1 MCRAFEIEKMSLLVS
16 NQTIIIIGNL
26 LMTSPSPPLDRQR
39 FSNKEDETT
48 TTTKKLL
55 PFDDDEDVES
65 RVRLLSSSRSKAR
78 YSVYVSFFTQLN
90 KPLSCKR
97 KRSRNDLELGTFDA
111 RKNRDPP
118 HPREHLRRPKGKK
131 TKTKT
136 RKTKTT
142 TTMSF
147 KLVVVCVQNALEMR
161 GDSIMTPFF
170 KQQLC
175 SVVVLFKRSRARRE
189 GGGGGGGVRR
199 RRPGGRSCPSDVR
212 LSSPERAGRAHNALE
227 QSRSRQRE
235 REKDSYFFLP
245 FFFLD
250 WTVH

>member
-1 MCRAFEIEKMSLLVS
+1 
-16 NQTIIIIGNL
+16 
-26 LMTSPSPPLDRQR
+26 MTSSSPPLDRQR

-131 TKTKT
+131 KKKKTKTKT
-136 RKTKTT
+136 RKTTT
-142 TTMSF
+142 TTTTSF

-189 GGGGGGGVRR
+189 GGGGGGVLR

-235 REKDSYFFLP
+235 RERKTRI
-245 FFFLD
+245 FFFLFFSWIGLCTD
-250 WTVH
+250 FILFSSSFCL